1 MNTLND
7 RGLMFQRDTVKG
19 WGQGKGHLRV
29 FGAYRLLHELFP
41 ILILVKAL

>member
-7 RGLMFQRDTVKG
+7 GELRLQRDIVKS
-19 WGQGKGHLRV
+19 WGQGKGNLRV

-41 ILILVKAL
+41 VLTLIKAI